1 MKNLVEDGQISLF
14 DMIKPLEPEKEL
26 KVTSEDIERVLLF
39 KHGLGYIE
47 ARIKVYNHFISNNN
61 NCSDRFLKEVYGT
74 CGKINGKDSKG
85 IGYSDTYMETGIEI
99 SKGKIALFMPWNY
112 IALKISL
119 LIRDNKFLTNEEKV
133 KYGLIKVKEN
143 KAVTPYNTI
152 VDKYKKD
159 CRFIVLGKHG
169 LMVHMKNKAMFFT
182 QDGKMKDEIDS
193 TYIPPKPLGK
203 ILVDNIGYSDRII
216 KTEKQENSF
225 AKGEKVKVNF
235 EGKERAGIVHSIYN
249 EGNTINV
256 LFKDKNCVQPWY
268 KNYVR
273 KD

>member
-1 MKNLVEDGQISLF
+1 MKNIVVEGQISLF
-14 DMIKPLEPEKEL
+14 DLPIIDT
-26 KVTSEDIERVLLF
+26 KVEEFKITDEEITEVLLNHYK
-39 KHGLGYIE
+39 KHIYL
-47 ARIKVYNHFISNNN
+47 HFINEPYNNAL
-61 NCSDRFLKEVYGT
+61 FLKDAY
-74 CGKINGKDSKG
+74 G
-85 IGYSDTYMETGIEI
+85 IGGEHGHVLKNFKWSDVDTDSNGLRITKEEGNKKAEITLNWSQVSKRIE
-99 SKGKIALFMPWNY
+99 K
-112 IALKISL
+112 
-119 LIRDNKFLTNEEKV
+119 LIKDDKYLTKEEKV

-203 ILVDNIGYSDRII
+203 ILVNNIGYSDRII

-268 KNYVR
+268 KDYVR